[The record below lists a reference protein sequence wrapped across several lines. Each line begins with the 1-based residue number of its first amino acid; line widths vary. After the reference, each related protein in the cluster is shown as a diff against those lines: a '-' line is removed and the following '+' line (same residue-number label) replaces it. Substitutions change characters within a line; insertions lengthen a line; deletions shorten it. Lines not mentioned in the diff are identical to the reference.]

1 MLAMHAGCYSDS
13 RFWAVQMGQI
23 LPRALTALILNDDKA
38 ERVFCE
44 DLNVRSASAICS
56 YRY

>member
-1 MLAMHAGCYSDS
+1 
-13 RFWAVQMGQI
+13 MGQI